1 MFIESRQEM
10 YSCGEPINIEV
21 FPIEM
26 YRNTRGGN
34 MLQAKL
40 LKITYVQGR
49 LKKNGGGKALK
60 AIFFSFGNVQG

>member
-1 MFIESRQEM
+1 MFIGSMQEM
-10 YSCGEPINIEV
+10 YSGGDPINIEV

-26 YRNTRGGN
+26 YRNTSGGN

-40 LKITYVQGR
+40 LKNTNVQER
-49 LKKNGGGKALK
+49 LKNGVGKALK